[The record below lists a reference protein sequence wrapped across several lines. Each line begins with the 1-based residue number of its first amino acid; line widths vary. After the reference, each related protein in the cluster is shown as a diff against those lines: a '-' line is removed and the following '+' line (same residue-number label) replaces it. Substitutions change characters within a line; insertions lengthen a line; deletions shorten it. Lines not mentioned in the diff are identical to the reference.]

1 MTTQLPHSV
10 LLSLR
15 VIGLASASLVTG
27 PLVASAGAQAITPQA
42 IESATFA
49 EWQARQGVDAPS
61 GLDVEPAE
69 PGEGAAPAP
78 GEADS
83 GSATAEVAVTGQPS
97 VVVETPANTTDVP
110 DETGVQPLSG
120 EETPDPFL
128 VRLQI
133 LLDRAHV
140 SPGVIDGYL
149 GENTRKAIR
158 AYEEMRGLAVDGEP
172 DEEMWTLLV
181 VDTGEAAKT
190 YQITEDDLSKRYVET
205 IPDDYEDMA
214 QMEWLGFHGPAE
226 MLAERFHM
234 DEELLKT
241 LNPNATFSA
250 PGEEL
255 LVASVADPADT
266 KVSRITVD
274 KGRGLVTAFDES
286 GTIVMSAPATVGSSD
301 TPSPSG
307 TVTVLGAAPD
317 PTYHY
322 KPDVNFTQGDNREPL
337 TLPAGP
343 NGPVGSMW
351 IDLSKPTYGIHGT
364 AHPAL
369 IDKTQSHGCVRLT
382 NWDAQNLADLVLPNE
397 TKVEFL
403 P

>member
-1 MTTQLPHSV
+1 MMTALPHSA
-10 LLSLR
+10 LRSLR
-15 VIGLASASLVTG
+15 VIGLASVSLMTVPMMT
-27 PLVASAGAQAITPQA
+27 SAGARAITPEA

-49 EWQARQGVDAPS
+49 DWQARQGVEAPS
-61 GLDVEPAE
+61 GLDVEPAG

-78 GEADS
+78 GVADS
-83 GSATAEVAVTGQPS
+83 GSETAEVVVTGEPS
-97 VVVETPANTTDVP
+97 LVVETPANTTDVP
-110 DETGVQPLSG
+110 DETGVQPLG
-120 EETPDPFL
+120 GDETPDPFL

-133 LLDRAHV
+133 LLDRAHA

-172 DEEMWTLLV
+172 DEEMWTLLA

-190 YQITEDDLSKRYVET
+190 YRITKDDLSDRYVER

-214 QMEWLGFHGPAE
+214 EMEWLGFQGPAE

-234 DEELLKT
+234 DEELLKA

-250 PGEEL
+250 PGEDL
-255 LVASVADPADT
+255 LVASVAEPAET
-266 KVSRITVD
+266 KVKRITVD
-274 KGRGLVTAFDES
+274 KGRGVVTAFDDK
-286 GTIVMSAPATVGSSD
+286 GAVVMSAPATVGSSD

-307 TVTVLGAAPD
+307 TVTVLGTAPD

-322 KPDVNFTQGDNREPL
+322 KPDVNFPQGDNREPL
-337 TLPAGP
+337 TLPPGP

-351 IDLSKPTYGIHGT
+351 IDLSEPTYGIHGT

-382 NWDAQNLADLVLPNE
+382 NWDARALADLVLPNE
-397 TKVEFL
+397 TTVEFL

>member
-1 MTTQLPHSV
+1 MMTALPHSA
-10 LLSLR
+10 LRSLR
-15 VIGLASASLVTG
+15 VIGLASVSLMTVPMMT
-27 PLVASAGAQAITPQA
+27 SAGARAITPEA

-49 EWQARQGVDAPS
+49 DWQARQGVEAPS
-61 GLDVEPAE
+61 GLDVEPAG

-78 GEADS
+78 GVADS
-83 GSATAEVAVTGQPS
+83 GSETAEVVVTGEPS
-97 VVVETPANTTDVP
+97 LVVETPANTTDVP
-110 DETGVQPLSG
+110 DETGVQPLG
-120 EETPDPFL
+120 GDETPDPFL

-133 LLDRAHV
+133 LLDRAHA

-172 DEEMWTLLV
+172 DEEMWTLLA

-190 YQITEDDLSKRYVET
+190 YRITKDDLSDRYVER

-214 QMEWLGFHGPAE
+214 EMEWLGFQGPHGPPAF
-226 MLAERFHM
+226 LRDA
-234 DEELLKT
+234 
-241 LNPNATFSA
+241 
-250 PGEEL
+250 
-255 LVASVADPADT
+255 LVASVAEPAET
-266 KVSRITVD
+266 KVKRITVD
-274 KGRGLVTAFDES
+274 KGRGVVTAFDDK
-286 GTIVMSAPATVGSSD
+286 GAVVMSAPATVGSSD

-307 TVTVLGAAPD
+307 TVTVLGTAPD

-337 TLPAGP
+337 TLPPGP

-351 IDLSKPTYGIHGT
+351 IDLSEPTYGIHGT

-382 NWDAQNLADLVLPNE
+382 NWDARALADLVLPNE
-397 TKVEFL
+397 TTVEFL